1 MEQIHQRKRE
11 QHELAEVL
19 KTTAPPAI
27 PAQQRR
33 LIDDDEVD
41 TDLAERA
48 VPTAAPVTDGRLS
61 EREQSILDFEKQW
74 WRHAGAKEQA
84 IRDRFELS
92 GTRYYQILNSLLDK
106 PAALEHD
113 PVLVGRLRRL
123 RGSRSRSR
131 GR

>member
-11 QHELAEVL
+11 QHELADRL
-19 KTTAPPAI
+19 KTTPPPAI
-27 PAQQRR
+27 PVQQRR
-33 LIDDDEVD
+33 PLDDEID
-41 TDLAERA
+41 TDLAVRA
-48 VPTAAPVTDGRLS
+48 VPAAVPVAEDGLS

-74 WRHAGAKEQA
+74 WRHAGSKEQA

-92 GTRYYQILNSLLDK
+92 GTRYYQILNGLLDK

-123 RGSRSRSR
+123 RGSRARAR

>member
-11 QHELAEVL
+11 QREPAELL
-19 KTTAPPAI
+19 KTAQPPAI
-27 PAQQRR
+27 PTQQRR
-33 LIDDDEVD
+33 LIDDEVD
-41 TDLAERA
+41 TDVVSRA
-48 VPTAAPVTDGRLS
+48 VPTAVPVADDGLS
-61 EREQSILDFEKQW
+61 EREQGILDFEKQW
-74 WRHAGAKEQA
+74 WRHAGSKEQA

-92 GTRYYQILNSLLDK
+92 GTRYYQILNGLLDK

-123 RGSRSRSR
+123 RGSRARAR

>member
-11 QHELAEVL
+11 QSELAEVL
-19 KTTAPPAI
+19 KTPTSPPAI
-27 PAQQRR
+27 PVQQRR
-33 LIDDDEVD
+33 LVDDEAD
-41 TDLAERA
+41 TDLAPRA
-48 VPTAAPVTDGRLS
+48 VPTVVPVADDRLS

-74 WRHAGAKEQA
+74 WRHAGSKEQA

-123 RGSRSRSR
+123 RGSRARAR

>member
-1 MEQIHQRKRE
+1 VEQIHQRKRE
-11 QHELAEVL
+11 QHELGEML
-19 KTTAPPAI
+19 KTTPPPSI
-27 PAQQRR
+27 PSQQRR
-33 LIDDDEVD
+33 LLDDEVD
-41 TDLAERA
+41 TDLDAKA
-48 VPTAAPVTDGRLS
+48 VIAAVVPVADGGLS

-74 WRHAGAKEQA
+74 WRHAGSKEQA

-92 GTRYYQILNSLLDK
+92 GTRYYQILNGLLDK

-123 RGSRSRSR
+123 RGSRARAR